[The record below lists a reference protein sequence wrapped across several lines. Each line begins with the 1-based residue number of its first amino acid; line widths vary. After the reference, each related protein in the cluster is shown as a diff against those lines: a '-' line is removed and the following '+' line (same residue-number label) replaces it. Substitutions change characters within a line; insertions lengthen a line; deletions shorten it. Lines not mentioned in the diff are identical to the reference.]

1 MSFAGTYEL
10 SDYEVANLYKE
21 MAEHFYEDELY
32 KTVFPYERSRKRLV
46 KYFFKHYLKAIQPY
60 AHFIADSK
68 DKRCVMVVYDSSL
81 EVSWKY
87 HIRLFLLNMKML
99 PMLASTH
106 SFQVIWHVIKCWDMF
121 TSRWVKEFVT
131 HESYHIDLMYT
142 KMEARCQGLA
152 RSMICK
158 VCEEAKE
165 KGFDVTLETHHKD
178 NLKLYEETGFK
189 LMSVITHDNY
199 DLKQYCLLI
208 RNEKEVQE

>member
-1 MSFAGTYEL
+1 MSFAGLYEL
-10 SDYEVANLYKE
+10 SDYEIANLYKE
-21 MAEHFYEDELY
+21 MAENFYEDELY
-32 KTVFPYERSRKRLV
+32 KTVFPYTKSRRRLV
-46 KYFFKHYLKAIQPY
+46 KYFFKHYLAAIRPY
-60 AHFIADSK
+60 AHFVAD
-68 DKRCVMVVYDSSL
+68 DKALHSVMVVYDASL
-81 EVSWKY
+81 EIGWKY
-87 HIRLFLLNMKML
+87 HIRLCLLNMKMV
-99 PMLASTH
+99 PMLISTH

-142 KMEARCQGLA
+142 KEAYRHQGLA
-152 RSMICK
+152 KMLITK

-178 NLKLYEETGFK
+178 NLALYEETGFK

-208 RNEKEVQE
+208 RNE